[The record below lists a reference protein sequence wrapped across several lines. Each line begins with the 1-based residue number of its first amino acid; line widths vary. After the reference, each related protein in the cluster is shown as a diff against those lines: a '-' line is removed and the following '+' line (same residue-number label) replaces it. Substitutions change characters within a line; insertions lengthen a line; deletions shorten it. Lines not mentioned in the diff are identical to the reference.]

1 MSVYESNL
9 ASSDIAFR
17 GYLIQAETTARS
29 AQDEG
34 GVRIYKYLI
43 IEPFKGNI
51 KKNEIVEVS
60 QNRTYCSFNY
70 SIDKEHLV
78 YLTKDKNGL
87 YQFGMAHSGPLY
99 DQTLDME
106 KKEDVELY
114 QEIVEAGLGSDYV
127 VRSYFPDGTPR
138 IYTYSIKK
146 SWTKFVPPVVSS
158 CRPPHHP
165 SYRSTR
171 DGYPSVM
178 KLCFAC
184 GFVPQTSRCCSCHS
198 LVVGI

>member
-1 MSVYESNL
+1 MKYIPLLLLLLWAISENVFGCMKVSPFMLKEYEGMSVYESNL

-70 SIDKEHLV
+70 NIDKEHLV

-127 VRSYFPDGTPR
+127 VRSYFPDGTPK
-138 IYTYSIKK
+138 IYTYSIEKK
-146 SWTKFVPPVVSS
+146 LDKIRAASS
-158 CRPPHHP
+158 FK
-165 SYRSTR
+165 S
-171 DGYPSVM
+171 G
-178 KLCFAC
+178 
-184 GFVPQTSRCCSCHS
+184 SR
-198 LVVGI
+198 